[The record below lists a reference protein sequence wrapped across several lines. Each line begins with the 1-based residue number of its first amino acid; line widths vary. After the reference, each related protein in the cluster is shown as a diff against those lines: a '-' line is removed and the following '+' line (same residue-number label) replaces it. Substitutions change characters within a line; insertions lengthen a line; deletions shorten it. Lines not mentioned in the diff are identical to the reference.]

1 MLASSKFEKL
11 RSLTNPIHKYG
22 NMKIL
27 NSEKVTYLLLFGL
40 LLFFAPGITLAQ
52 NVSVSDEPHSP
63 DSTAVLDIYSNT
75 KGLLI
80 PRVDLISPNDP
91 VVGNKPVGLLVWNKT
106 ASVSYPIVGLHYW
119 DGTDWKS
126 VSSTEYVPQ
135 ASAYYISNATSYQ
148 SADSI
153 LDKNINGLQLFLD
166 QIAQL
171 PNTPANYLTNIYAT
185 RQGAGLN
192 LTDGSYINH
201 PTATYISTATSLNQA
216 DSLLDTQLTSVTN
229 TTATLQ
235 SQVNTNSAALVN
247 LNTRVTTNTSDISNL
262 STQVTTNT
270 SDISNLQ
277 TQVNNLASNT
287 STQTEIDAV
296 ETGAGLN
303 ADGTYSANSGT
314 TYIGTATS
322 LNAADYLLDQAI
334 SSVMANVQTNNQ
346 DVTQLTQDVANVQ
359 QQATNIQ
366 AELDNTQAGAGLGT
380 DGSYTANAGTNV
392 ITNAT
397 DLNNADVLL
406 DQAVTAVTTTAQTNQ
421 SNISSLDTRVQTL
434 ENNTVST
441 SDFGAAGTVEA
452 NKAIVAGSDKSVSGF
467 NKISTDGKVTVGAT
481 TQPEASAIMEV
492 NSTTQGFLPPRMT
505 LAQINAIASPA
516 EGLMVYCTSLHQPLY
531 YNGTHWMTY
540 TGLPAEIKVGN
551 KLEGGIIFY
560 INNSTNEVY
569 VVAEQ
574 VFSALEWGPTNQLI
588 GATSTDGASNTS
600 LINTALASD
609 ITYAAPFCANYSFEL
624 KTDWYLPS
632 QEEMALLY
640 GAIAQLPANFIQSNV
655 YYWSS
660 TEVDTSHA
668 IAIDGSTG
676 NPVISSGLTKSSK
689 FQFYAIRKFVI
700 Q

>member
-1 MLASSKFEKL
+1 
-11 RSLTNPIHKYG
+11 
-22 NMKIL
+22 MKIL

-40 LLFFAPGITLAQ
+40 LLFFTPGITVAQ

-80 PRVDLISPNDP
+80 PRVDLVAPDDP
-91 VVGNKPVGLLVWNKT
+91 VVGTKPVGLLVWNKT
-106 ASVSYPIVGLHYW
+106 ASASYPNIGLHYW
-119 DGTDWKS
+119 DGSDWKS

-135 ASAYYISNATSYQ
+135 ASAYYISNATSYE

-153 LDKNINGLQLFLD
+153 LDKSINGLQLFLD

-192 LTDGSYINH
+192 ETDGAYLNH
-201 PTATYISTATSLNQA
+201 PTATYISTATSLNEA
-216 DSLLDTQLTSVTN
+216 DSLLDNQLTTVTN
-229 TTATLQ
+229 STA
-235 SQVNTNSAALVN
+235 TNSAALVN
-247 LNTRVTTNTSDISNL
+247 LNTRVTNNTNAIATNTSDIS
-262 STQVTTNT
+262 TNT

-277 TQVNNLASNT
+277 TQVNNLTSNT

-296 ETGAGLN
+296 EAGAGLN
-303 ADGTYSANSGT
+303 ADGTYSANSGA

-322 LNAADYLLDQAI
+322 LNNADNLLDQAI
-334 SSVMANVQTNNQ
+334 SSVMADVQTNNQ

-380 DGSYTANAGTNV
+380 DGSYTANTGTNV
-392 ITNAT
+392 ITSAT

-434 ENNTVST
+434 ENNTVSS

-505 LAQINAIASPA
+505 LAQIDAIASPA

-531 YNGTHWMTY
+531 YNGSHWMTY
-540 TGLPAEIKVGN
+540 TADLPKS
-551 KLEGGIIFY
+551 KLEINWKVVLSSISIIRPMRF
-560 INNSTNEVY
+560 
-569 VVAEQ
+569 
-574 VFSALEWGPTNQLI
+574 
-588 GATSTDGASNTS
+588 TS
-600 LINTALASD
+600 
-609 ITYAAPFCANYSFEL
+609 
-624 KTDWYLPS
+624 
-632 QEEMALLY
+632 
-640 GAIAQLPANFIQSNV
+640 
-655 YYWSS
+655 
-660 TEVDTSHA
+660 
-668 IAIDGSTG
+668 
-676 NPVISSGLTKSSK
+676 
-689 FQFYAIRKFVI
+689 
-700 Q
+700 

>member
-11 RSLTNPIHKYG
+11 YSLTNPIHKYG
-22 NMKIL
+22 SMKIL

-40 LLFFAPGITLAQ
+40 LLFFTPGITVAQ

-80 PRVDLISPNDP
+80 PRVDLVAPDDP
-91 VVGNKPVGLLVWNKT
+91 VVGTKPVGLLVWNKT
-106 ASVSYPIVGLHYW
+106 ASASYPNIGLHYW
-119 DGTDWKS
+119 DGSDWKS

-135 ASAYYISNATSYQ
+135 ASAYYISNATSYE

-153 LDKNINGLQLFLD
+153 LDKSINGLQLFLD

-192 LTDGSYINH
+192 ETDGAYLNH
-201 PTATYISTATSLNQA
+201 PTATYISTATSLNEA
-216 DSLLDTQLTSVTN
+216 DSLLDNQLTTVTN
-229 TTATLQ
+229 STA
-235 SQVNTNSAALVN
+235 TNSAALVN
-247 LNTRVTTNTSDISNL
+247 LNTRVTNNTNAIATNTSDIS
-262 STQVTTNT
+262 TNT

-277 TQVNNLASNT
+277 TQVNNLTSNT

-296 ETGAGLN
+296 EAGAGLN
-303 ADGTYSANSGT
+303 ADGTYSANSGA

-322 LNAADYLLDQAI
+322 LNNADNLLDQAI
-334 SSVMANVQTNNQ
+334 SSVMADVQTNNQ

-380 DGSYTANAGTNV
+380 DGSYTANTGTNV
-392 ITNAT
+392 ITSAT

-434 ENNTVST
+434 ENNTVSS

-505 LAQINAIASPA
+505 LAQIDAIASPA

-531 YNGTHWMTY
+531 YNGSHWMTY
-540 TGLPAEIKVGN
+540 TADLPKS
-551 KLEGGIIFY
+551 KLEINWKVVLSSISIIRPMRF
-560 INNSTNEVY
+560 
-569 VVAEQ
+569 
-574 VFSALEWGPTNQLI
+574 
-588 GATSTDGASNTS
+588 TS
-600 LINTALASD
+600 
-609 ITYAAPFCANYSFEL
+609 
-624 KTDWYLPS
+624 
-632 QEEMALLY
+632 
-640 GAIAQLPANFIQSNV
+640 
-655 YYWSS
+655 
-660 TEVDTSHA
+660 
-668 IAIDGSTG
+668 
-676 NPVISSGLTKSSK
+676 
-689 FQFYAIRKFVI
+689 
-700 Q
+700 

>member
-1 MLASSKFEKL
+1 MSS
-11 RSLTNPIHKYG
+11 STNPIHKYG

-40 LLFFAPGITLAQ
+40 LLFFTPGITLAQ
-52 NVSVSDEPHSP
+52 NVSVSDEPHTP

-80 PRVDLISPNDP
+80 PRVDLVSPDNP
-91 VVGNKPVGLLVWNKT
+91 VVGTKPVGLLVWNKT
-106 ASVSYPIVGLHYW
+106 ASASYPNVGLHYW

-135 ASAYYISNATSYQ
+135 ASAFYISNATSYE

-153 LDKNINGLQLFLD
+153 LDRSINNLQLFLD

-192 LTDGSYINH
+192 QTDGSYINH
-201 PTATYISTATSLNQA
+201 PTATYISTATSLNVA
-216 DSLLDTQLTSVTN
+216 DSLLDRQLTTVTN
-229 TTATLQ
+229 STA
-235 SQVNTNSAALVN
+235 TNSAALVN
-247 LNTRVTTNTSDISNL
+247 LNTRVTNNTTAIATNTSNISNL

-287 STQTEIDAV
+287 AAQTEIDAI
-296 ETGAGLN
+296 EAGAGLN
-303 ADGTYSANSGT
+303 ADGTYSANSST

-322 LNAADYLLDQAI
+322 LNQADYLLDQAI
-334 SSVMANVQTNNQ
+334 TSVMTDVQTNNQ
-346 DVTQLTQDVANVQ
+346 NVSQLTQDVNNVQ

-380 DGSYTANAGTNV
+380 DGSYTANAGANV
-392 ITNAT
+392 IVNAT
-397 DLNNADVLL
+397 SLNNADVLL
-406 DQAVTAVTTTAQTNQ
+406 DQAVTTVTTTAQTNQ
-421 SNISSLDTRVQTL
+421 ANISSLDTRVQTL
-434 ENNTVST
+434 ENNSVT
-441 SDFGAAGTVEA
+441 SADFGAAGTVEA

-505 LAQINAIASPA
+505 LAQVDAIPSPA

-560 INNSTNEVY
+560 INNATNEVY
-569 VVAEQ
+569 IVAEQ
-574 VFSALEWGPTNQLI
+574 VFSALAWGPTDQLI
-588 GATSTDGASNTS
+588 GATSTDGASNTT

-609 ITYAAPFCANYSFEL
+609 ITYAAPFCENYSYEL

-640 GAIAQLPANFIQSNV
+640 AAQAQLPTNFIQSNV